1 MFFIPISL
9 LYYLF
14 FSLSTLKIPAKYAII
29 KECVFIYKK
38 PGIKTP
44 GRKELLC

>member
-14 FSLSTLKIPAKYAII
+14 FSLSTLKIPAKYAMGRL
-29 KECVFIYKK
+29 KQEDGPGKVCYNKRVCIY
-38 PGIKTP
+38 I
-44 GRKELLC
+44 